1 MEKIISL
8 VFIDRDKFFIE
19 GMKQLILPYLKH
31 KGMRVR
37 VLDDAEAWQA
47 DIVFQAVE
55 RDWQARFCLRR
66 ALGGSQ
72 LNFALRASE
81 DTRWR
86 NQPRCCNESGVI
98 FRNDPIES
106 ILMQV
111 EHGLEESEVGLVAGH
126 CYWCEQ
132 QRITRREWDVMRYLA
147 WEMPPTAIA
156 NYLHLSVKTV
166 SNHKQAAM
174 RKLGFKRNADLYHW
188 LRLDGL
194 KTVKRYEK

>member
-19 GMKQLILPYLKH
+19 GLKQLILPYLEH

-37 VLDDAEAWQA
+37 VLDDAAAWQA
-47 DIVFQAVE
+47 DVVFKSVE
-55 RDWQARFCLRR
+55 RDWQARFCQHRTP
-66 ALGGSQ
+66 GSSQ
-72 LNFALRASE
+72 LNFSLRAPE

-86 NQPRCCNESGVI
+86 NQPRCCNEFGVI

-106 ILMQV
+106 ILRLV
-111 EHGLEESEVGLVAGH
+111 ELGVEESAAGLGTNH
-126 CYWCEQ
+126 CCWCEQ

-147 WEMPPTAIA
+147 WEMPPMAIA
-156 NYLHLSVKTV
+156 GYLHLSVKTV
-166 SNHKQAAM
+166 SHHKQAAM

-188 LRLDGL
+188 LRLGGL
-194 KTVKRYEK
+194 KTVKRWGI